1 LKSDATLKNHQTIEQ
16 VDVQPLLVHHHHHLT
31 HNNDYEGVIDTHT
44 VVVVGGYRMGNQMVM
59 VSGNTVDMVVDNGK
73 VVEKRMTFWG
83 FFYKIRKV

>member
-1 LKSDATLKNHQTIEQ
+1 LKSDATLKNHQIIEQ
-16 VDVQPLLVHHHHHLT
+16 VDVQPLLVHHHHFT

-44 VVVVGGYRMGNQMVM
+44 FVVVGGYRMGNQMVM